1 MRQQARLFQLS
12 PVRILLA
19 LAFAALF
26 VFGPWLDAMAYESLP
41 SAIPDF
47 PSIIQPHADRL
58 AKLESDKEALALFVT
73 TIGPALQLS
82 DAAKTLGASAL
93 SVKIAKELLVPDL
106 TAATHRL
113 IASLAAWH
121 LASTIR

>member
-1 MRQQARLFQLS
+1 MRQQVRSFQLP

-26 VFGPWLDAMAYESLP
+26 FFGPGLDAMAYESLP

-82 DAAKTLGASAL
+82 DAFSRPWAP
-93 SVKIAKELLVPDL
+93 VPCR
-106 TAATHRL
+106 ARL
-113 IASLAAWH
+113 PKSCWCR
-121 LASTIR
+121 T